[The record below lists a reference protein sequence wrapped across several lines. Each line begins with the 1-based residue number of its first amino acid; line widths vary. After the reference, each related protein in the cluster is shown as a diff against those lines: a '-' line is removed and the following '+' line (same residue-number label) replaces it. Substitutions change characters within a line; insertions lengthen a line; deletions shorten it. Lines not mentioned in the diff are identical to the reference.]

1 MVQFIKMLLLGYVF
15 NLNKKLLYGNFQNLA
30 CGRSI
35 FSITSKKWRAND
47 FACKTLVRNYR
58 DCPTPRKYSTKS
70 FPNILDF
77 TSCRDYLRAI
87 LSNNDLNIV
96 SKDWPHLLDQIVD
109 TLPAGS
115 ILDKGDKEQD
125 PIVLDS
131 KITHKKEFI
140 TQRRYVTGVVKQY
153 FCHTFAL
160 GVCAELQNTA
170 AALSLLEHMVTS
182 NEEVSNNHRKMV
194 LKSFCNDAKQKY
206 ASEDERQNVLA
217 SKNLLDQIL
226 GLCDACLEAEKT
238 NKSGY
243 SDVLVNIAATYAYTE
258 KWLKGYELWEN
269 MRSNAEID
277 LHKCAVP
284 LAFAAL
290 ENGREDIFWKVVN
303 DHSFHLNH
311 IHLRFG
317 AKDNRLVENMLVYI
331 QYVRYCANNYA
342 RSPELFDKISQL
354 FEYFNKHFMMV
365 SPEFS
370 IQLENIANHNKTYK
384 DTTRLNVRRLTYY
397 IGPSGGPST
406 CKNCLQPIESQK
418 LDEKDAHF
426 LKNSIIDRLIIRDD
440 VFKST
445 DPKELKKFQ
454 VLLSKNTDYDIVI
467 DGLNLCGIVSK
478 WDKRPDK
485 KGIAKLSNSRDYKVR
500 ANRHLP
506 AQSFVLFS
514 VVKGLHDKGL
524 KILLIHR
531 QWLKRMP
538 CFKEIRELCQYVILE
553 DESDDDLFF
562 IASALNSGPGT
573 YILTNDL
580 LMQHSYALKDGYLQQ
595 LFSYWQMQAQVKC
608 KWLTLKGFRE
618 SKNEKFHFETFKES
632 DGTIRKPHLMFPD
645 NRVLRATKT
654 SGGWHIPIVAR
665 EPKDLQ
671 PTYMVNPSDWVC
683 VC

>member
-1 MVQFIKMLLLGYVF
+1 MVHFIKMLLLGYVF
-15 NLNKKLLYGNFQNLA
+15 NLNKKLLYRNFQSLA
-30 CGRSI
+30 CGQSI
-35 FSITSKKWRAND
+35 FSITSKKERAND
-47 FACKTLVRNYR
+47 FVWKTLDRNYW
-58 DCPTPRKYSTKS
+58 DCPTFRKYSSKS

-77 TSCRDYLRAI
+77 TSCRHYLSAI
-87 LSNNDLNIV
+87 LSNHDLNIV

-109 TLPAGS
+109 TLPANS
-115 ILDKGDKEQD
+115 SLESGDKEQHD
-125 PIVLDS
+125 VVEDS
-131 KITHKKEFI
+131 KMTHKKVLV
-140 TQRRYVTGVVKQY
+140 TQRRSVTGVVKQY

-160 GVCAELQNTA
+160 GICVELQNTA
-170 AALSLLEHMVTS
+170 AALSLLEHMIAS
-182 NEEVSNNHRKMV
+182 NEKVTNNHRKMV
-194 LKSFCNDAKQKY
+194 FKSFCNDAKQKY
-206 ASEDERQNVLA
+206 VSEEKRQNVLV
-217 SKNLLDQIL
+217 NEILLDQIL
-226 GLCDACLEAEKT
+226 GLCNACLEAENT

-243 SDVLVNIAATYAYTE
+243 NEIFIHVAATYAYTE

-269 MRSNAEID
+269 IRSLAETD
-277 LHKCAVP
+277 LHKCAIP

-303 DHSFHLNH
+303 DPSFHLNH

-317 AKDNRLVENMLVYI
+317 GKDGRLVENMLVYI
-331 QYVRYCANNYA
+331 QYARYCANNYA
-342 RSPELFDKISQL
+342 RSPELFDKISKL

-365 SPEFS
+365 SPEFLN
-370 IQLENIANHNKTYK
+370 QLENIVNHNKTYK
-384 DTTRLNVRRLTYY
+384 DTARLNARRLTYY

-418 LDEKDAHF
+418 LDEEDADF
-426 LKNSIIDRLIIRDD
+426 LKDSIIDRLIIRDD

-467 DGLNLCGIVSK
+467 DGLNLCGLVAK

-485 KGIAKLSNSRDYKVR
+485 KGMAKLTNSRDYKVR
-500 ANRHLP
+500 VNSIP
-506 AQSFVLFS
+506 AQSFILLS

-531 QWLKRMP
+531 KWLKRMP

-580 LMQHSYALKDGYLQQ
+580 LMQHSYALQDGYLQQ

-618 SKNEKFHFETFKES
+618 SKHEQFHFQTFKES

-645 NRVLRATKT
+645 NRVLRATRT
-654 SGGWHIPIVAR
+654 SGGWHIPIAPR
-665 EPKDLQ
+665 EPKDDQ
-671 PTYMVNPSDWVC
+671 PNYMVKPSDWVC